1 MRVGNHGKAR
11 PSHSSVFGITL
22 FQIESEDWSFYAFTN
37 KSKQLK
43 NVGLAAGLNLVAW
56 DY

>member
-1 MRVGNHGKAR
+1 MGVGNHGKAR